1 MSYGYD
7 TDTFPYDPEEIQM
20 EARDMEEIYHLTT
33 GDRSIS
39 VGVHEVNRY
48 DFEVWLDRADEKTKY
63 FGSFDDL
70 DEFIREQ
77 YPDADWEL

>member
-1 MSYGYD
+1 
-7 TDTFPYDPEEIQM
+7 
-20 EARDMEEIYHLTT
+20 
-33 GDRSIS
+33 
-39 VGVHEVNRY
+39 VHEVNRY